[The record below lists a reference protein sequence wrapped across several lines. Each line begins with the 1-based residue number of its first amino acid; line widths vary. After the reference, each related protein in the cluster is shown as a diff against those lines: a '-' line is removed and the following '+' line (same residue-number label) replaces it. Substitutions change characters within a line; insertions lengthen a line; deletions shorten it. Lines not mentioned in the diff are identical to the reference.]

1 MYVTTWAVLHVKS
14 TGDDD
19 SQIGPQ
25 DANKFQIVVWISL
38 GFGIF
43 CTLIF
48 HCFVREDNNGAGTDV
63 RGSELQIGVTELLCN
78 IKMYQVSHA
87 KH

>member
-1 MYVTTWAVLHVKS
+1 MTTWAVLHVNS
-14 TGDDD
+14 TGDD

-48 HCFVREDNNGAGTDV
+48 HCFVREDNNGVGTDV
-63 RGSELQIGVTELLCN
+63 RGSQLQIGVTELLCN
-78 IKMYQVSHA
+78 IKMYQVSHTQY
-87 KH
+87 